1 MRSPPHSGS
10 PLSGEV
16 ALTTRPRS
24 GVIPERWPTPPT
36 RILSDLAAQ
45 RHAAELDHVL
55 VAVTDLA
62 AAARAIE
69 DEHGLMAEEG
79 GRHPGWGTANCIVPL
94 GDAYLEL
101 VTAVDAAEAARS
113 SFGRWVT
120 ASQSELLRPLGWA
133 VRTEGLDE
141 VASRLGLAIEAG
153 SRTGW
158 DGQLVRW
165 RLAGVEEAVAEP
177 ALPFFIEWA
186 PGTRLPGRARTAH
199 ATGEV
204 SNAEVRVRG
213 DPDHITSWL
222 GTHQVPI
229 DIRPG
234 TSAITAVILRSASGD
249 EIVLGTT
256 ES

>member
-1 MRSPPHSGS
+1 M
-10 PLSGEV
+10 
-16 ALTTRPRS
+16 
-24 GVIPERWPTPPT
+24 
-36 RILSDLAAQ
+36 AAQ
-45 RHAAELDHVL
+45 GHATELDHVL

-69 DEHGLMAEEG
+69 DEHGLRAEEG

-101 VTAVDAAEAARS
+101 VTAVDAAAAARS

-133 VRTEGLDE
+133 VRTGELDQ
-141 VASRLGLAIEAG
+141 VASRLDLTIETG
-153 SRTGW
+153 SRTGR
-158 DGQLVRW
+158 DGELVRW
-165 RLAGVEEAVAEP
+165 RLAGVDEAASEP

-186 PGTRLPGRARTAH
+186 PGTRLPGRARTVH
-199 ATGEV
+199 VTGEV
-204 SNAEVRVRG
+204 SIAEIRVSG
-213 DPDHITSWL
+213 DPHHIESWL
-222 GTHQVPI
+222 GTHKVPV

-249 EIVLGTT
+249 ELVLKRSGHEAT
-256 ES
+256 

>member
-1 MRSPPHSGS
+1 MLGSGGSPGRSP
-10 PLSGEV
+10 
-16 ALTTRPRS
+16 
-24 GVIPERWPTPPT
+24 TPST
-36 RILSDLAAQ
+36 RILSGLAAQ

-69 DEHGLMAEEG
+69 DEHGLIAGEG
-79 GRHPGWGTANCIVPL
+79 GRHPGWGTANCVVPL

-141 VASRLGLAIEAG
+141 VASRLGLTIQVG
-153 SRTGW
+153 SRTGR

-165 RLAGVEEAVAEP
+165 RLAGVEEAAAEP

-186 PGTRLPGRARTAH
+186 PGTRFPGRARTAH
-199 ATGEV
+199 ASGEV
-204 SNAEVRVRG
+204 SIAEVRVRG
-213 DPDHITSWL
+213 DPHHIKSWL

-234 TSAITAVILRSASGD
+234 TSAITAVILRSASD

>member
-1 MRSPPHSGS
+1 M
-10 PLSGEV
+10 
-16 ALTTRPRS
+16 
-24 GVIPERWPTPPT
+24 
-36 RILSDLAAQ
+36 AAQ

-69 DEHGLMAEEG
+69 DEHGLVAEEG
-79 GRHPGWGTANCIVPL
+79 GRHPGWGTANSIVPL
-94 GDAYLEL
+94 SDAYLEL
-101 VTAVDAAEAARS
+101 VTAVDAAVAARS

-141 VASRLGLAIEAG
+141 VASRLGLTIEAG
-153 SRTGW
+153 FTNGPGRTAREMAIG
-158 DGQLVRW
+158 
-165 RLAGVEEAVAEP
+165 GVEESAAEP
-177 ALPFFIEWA
+177 ALPFFVGGQ
-186 PGTRLPGRARTAH
+186 PGTRLPGRTRTAH
-199 ATGEV
+199 ATGKF
-204 SNAEVRVRG
+204 SIAEVRVSG
-213 DPDHITSWL
+213 DPHYIKSWL

-234 TSAITAVILRSASGD
+234 PSAITAVILRSASGD
-249 EIVLGTT
+249 EIVLDTT

>member
-1 MRSPPHSGS
+1 
-10 PLSGEV
+10 V
-16 ALTTRPRS
+16 
-24 GVIPERWPTPPT
+24 
-36 RILSDLAAQ
+36 AAQ
-45 RHAAELDHVL
+45 GHAAELDHVL

-69 DEHGLMAEEG
+69 DEHGLRAEEG

-101 VTAVDAAEAARS
+101 VTAVDAAAAARS

-133 VRTEGLDE
+133 VRTDELDE
-141 VASRLGLAIEAG
+141 VASRLGLTIEAG
-153 SRTGW
+153 LRTGR
-158 DGQLVRW
+158 DGELLRW
-165 RLAGVEEAVAEP
+165 RLAGVQEAAAEP

-186 PGTRLPGRARTAH
+186 PGTRLPGRARAVH
-199 ATGEV
+199 ATGKV
-204 SNAEVRVRG
+204 SVAEVRVSG
-213 DPDHITSWL
+213 DPHHIKSWL

-234 TSAITAVILRSASGD
+234 PSAITALVLRSASGG

>member
-1 MRSPPHSGS
+1 M
-10 PLSGEV
+10 
-16 ALTTRPRS
+16 
-24 GVIPERWPTPPT
+24 
-36 RILSDLAAQ
+36 AAP

-69 DEHGLMAEEG
+69 DEHGLRAEEG

-101 VTAVDAAEAARS
+101 VTAVDAAVAARS

-120 ASQSELLRPLGWA
+120 ASQSDLLRPLGWA
-133 VRTEGLDE
+133 VRTDGLDE
-141 VASRLGLAIEAG
+141 VASRLGLTIEAG
-153 SRTGW
+153 SRTGRE
-158 DGQLVRW
+158 GELVKW
-165 RLAGVEEAVAEP
+165 RLAGVEEAAAEP

-186 PGTRLPGRARTAH
+186 PGTRLPGRARSAH

-204 SNAEVRVRG
+204 SIAEVRVSGEPYRVE
-213 DPDHITSWL
+213 SWL
-222 GTHQVPI
+222 GTHQVAI
-229 DIRPG
+229 EIRPG
-234 TSAITAVILRSASGD
+234 TSAITAVVLRSASGD
-249 EIVLGTT
+249 EIVLAAT